1 LDARLKAGH
10 DDTHDAPPSAVSI
23 LGFKARIR
31 LLRRAKKTLPT
42 EAEAHVRERGRIG
55 IRIGIRIT
63 IGVGIAPIGVGV
75 PPIGVSIATAI
86 IATTVIAPAIIAAT
100 VINIGDLS

>member
-1 LDARLKAGH
+1 MPGSRPGMTIA
-10 DDTHDAPPSAVSI
+10 HDAPPSAVSI

-55 IRIGIRIT
+55 IRITIR
-63 IGVGIAPIGVGV
+63 VGIA
-75 PPIGVSIATAI
+75 PIGVSIATAI